1 MNRYREGL
9 IIGSACEA
17 GELFRAITRGEPW
30 EKLLEIAS
38 YYDYLEIQPLGN
50 NMFMVRNGSCDIEQ
64 LKEYNRTIVKLG
76 EKLKKPVVATGDV
89 HFKDPKDAAGR
100 AILMAGQGFTDAD
113 EQAPL
118 YMRTTDEMLKEFDY
132 LGKEKAYEVVVTNT
146 NKIADM
152 IEEIRPIP
160 GGRFPTVHRR
170 RRGAAELHYV
180 GAHQGKVR

>member
-1 MNRYREGL
+1 
-9 IIGSACEA
+9 
-17 GELFRAITRGEPW
+17 
-30 EKLLEIAS
+30 
-38 YYDYLEIQPLGN
+38 
-50 NMFMVRNGSCDIEQ
+50 
-64 LKEYNRTIVKLG
+64 
-76 EKLKKPVVATGDV
+76 
-89 HFKDPKDAAGR
+89 
-100 AILMAGQGFTDAD
+100 MAGQGFTDAD

-152 IEEIRPIP
+152 IDGNPPHP
-160 GGRFPTVHRR
+160 GGCFPTVHRR